1 MRKVNLIL
9 ILLFCILHINVFAK
23 SYDASQLP
31 IVVRNIP
38 EWSNDYPTVINDWK
52 GMFVQSVN
60 GELPPILSVVTSI
73 NGQNTKGMN
82 EDTFNDVLM
91 SQSKSKIEYLVKK
104 DGNNVKKE
112 CTIQYHKSIYWAE
125 GITMND
131 PEAFAE
137 NISIKNTKNASV
149 FSLNTFAYKTGILT
163 ELDEV
168 AVLEAAGKSLIRLG
182 FKKDDNANKSDMI
195 LVLSKGRDNYNSQK
209 ITLKILD
216 GKKLRSGAER
226 VLWSLDV
233 TDINGDLKRQESLIK
248 TALSKNCSN
257 FPFDIP
263 TYSQSI
269 YTLGI
274 AFESEEAV
282 SSGKT
287 LEILKNSDAYDK
299 GLRSGDAII
308 GAYAGGGYSAGIIM
322 ENRRYYFKPNKK
334 DRQKNWGVDNLLF
347 LLPIIPQF
355 TYNNANHYL
364 IDNKL
369 RGYAYSKNHFKV
381 RNTYGRKFSV
391 YAPFEKRTFNLKYI
405 R

>member
-182 FKKDDNANKSDMI
+182 FKKDDNINKSDMV
-195 LVLSKGRDNYNSQK
+195 LVLAKGRDNYNSQK

-299 GLRSGDAII
+299 G
-308 GAYAGGGYSAGIIM
+308 
-322 ENRRYYFKPNKK
+322 
-334 DRQKNWGVDNLLF
+334 
-347 LLPIIPQF
+347 
-355 TYNNANHYL
+355 
-364 IDNKL
+364 
-369 RGYAYSKNHFKV
+369 
-381 RNTYGRKFSV
+381 
-391 YAPFEKRTFNLKYI
+391 
-405 R
+405 